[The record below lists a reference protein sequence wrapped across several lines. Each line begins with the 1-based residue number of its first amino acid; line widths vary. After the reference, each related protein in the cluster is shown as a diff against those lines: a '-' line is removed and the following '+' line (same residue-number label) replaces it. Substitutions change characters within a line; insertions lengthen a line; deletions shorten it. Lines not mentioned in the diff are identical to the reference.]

1 MFKLSN
7 KVFYQRH
14 KNEIEKFISNN
25 ESLHI
30 INKNSR
36 NKLNLSNCDQVD
48 IDLDNEDYSSIR
60 LNKKKYDTI
69 ILTDIIENQENL
81 YKLMQSICLLLNDD
95 GRLIISSINSKYNLL
110 IFLLEKMGF
119 KEGYCPESEQYH
131 RTALSIPM

>member
-36 NKLNLSNCDQVD
+36 NKLNL
-48 IDLDNEDYSSIR
+48 
-60 LNKKKYDTI
+60 
-69 ILTDIIENQENL
+69 
-81 YKLMQSICLLLNDD
+81 
-95 GRLIISSINSKYNLL
+95 
-110 IFLLEKMGF
+110 
-119 KEGYCPESEQYH
+119 
-131 RTALSIPM
+131 

>member
-36 NKLNLSNCDQVD
+36 NKLNLLSCDQID

-60 LNKKKYDTI
+60 LNNKKYDTI

-95 GRLIISSINSKYNLL
+95 GRLIISSINTN
-110 IFLLEKMGF
+110 ITF
-119 KEGYCPESEQYH
+119 
-131 RTALSIPM
+131 